1 VTSFLQYLLHTFENT
16 GIQLLILV
24 VPLLILAFAMN
35 FVSLITQRWAVGLLG
50 YRAWLIIFKA
60 VGTPIHELGH
70 AIFCILFGHRIE
82 KISLFNPAPDG
93 TLGYVEHCYN
103 RRNIYHQVGNFFIG
117 MGPVIF
123 GCVVIT
129 LAALL
134 LVGGQ
139 VFTPIQ
145 PFANGLSLAPFN
157 LGSFLNS
164 LGTTLTA
171 IFKGIFQPSNFQ
183 HWQFYIFLYLVFAI
197 GNSITLSPSDLYSAG
212 LGFLFFVLFLLV
224 LNGITGWMGDFLIKG
239 TMGLNPILIQFEIL
253 MLVALFL
260 NILVA
265 IVILVLL
272 LFKRLLL
279 VVFSR

>member
-1 VTSFLQYLLHTFENT
+1 MTSFPQYLLQTFENA

-24 VPLLILAFAMN
+24 VPLLTLAFAMN
-35 FVSLITQRWAVGLLG
+35 FVSLIAQRWAVGLLG
-50 YRAWLIIFKA
+50 YRPWLIIFKA

-93 TLGYVEHCYN
+93 TLGFVEHRYN
-103 RRNIYHQVGNFFIG
+103 RRNIYQLIGNFFIG
-117 MGPVIF
+117 LGPVIF
-123 GCVVIT
+123 GCVVIS
-129 LAALL
+129 LAALI

-139 VFTPIQ
+139 VFVPIHA
-145 PFANGLSLAPFN
+145 FGNGLGSAPFN
-157 LGSFLNS
+157 LVSFLNS
-164 LGTTLTA
+164 LGATLSSV
-171 IFKGIFQPSNFQ
+171 FKEIFQPSNFQ

-224 LNGITGWMGDFLIKG
+224 LNGITGWMGDFLMQG
-239 TMGLNPILIQFEIL
+239 TVGLNPILIQFEIL

-272 LFKRLLL
+272 LFKRL
-279 VVFSR
+279 VQAAFTR

>member
-1 VTSFLQYLLHTFENT
+1 MTPFLQYLVQTFKAT

-24 VPLLILAFAMN
+24 IPLLVLALGMN
-35 FVSLITQRWAVGLLG
+35 FISLATQRWAVGLFG
-50 YRAWLIIFKA
+50 FRAWLILFKV
-60 VGTPIHELGH
+60 VGTPIHEFGH
-70 AIFCILFGHRIE
+70 AIFCILFGHPIE
-82 KISLFNPAPDG
+82 KISLFHPTPDG
-93 TLGYVEHCYN
+93 TLGYVEHRYN
-103 RRNIYHQVGNFFIG
+103 PRNIYHQIGNFFIG

-139 VFTPIQ
+139 VFNPIQ
-145 PFANGLSLAPFN
+145 AFGNGLNLAPFE
-157 LGSFLNS
+157 LGTFIHS
-164 LGTTLTA
+164 LGTTLGA
-171 IFKGIFQPSNFQ
+171 IFIEMFQAEHFQ

-197 GNSITLSPSDLYSAG
+197 GNSITLSPSDLHSAG

-224 LNGITGWMGDFLIKG
+224 LNGVTGWMGDFLMRGIL
-239 TMGLNPILIQFEIL
+239 GLSPVLIQFEIL

-265 IVILVLL
+265 VVILV
-272 LFKRLLL
+272 FLL
-279 VVFSR
+279 VKHLLMGLNSR

>member
-1 VTSFLQYLLHTFENT
+1 VTPFLQYLLQTFKAT

-24 VPLLILAFAMN
+24 VPLLLLSLSMN
-35 FVSLITQRWAVGLLG
+35 FISLVTQRWAVGLFG
-50 YRAWLIIFKA
+50 FRTWLILFKA

-70 AIFCILFGHRIE
+70 AIFCILFGHRID

-93 TLGYVEHCYN
+93 TLGYVEHRYN
-103 RRNIYHQVGNFFIG
+103 PRNIYHQIGNFFIG

-123 GCVVIT
+123 GCFVIT

-134 LVGGQ
+134 LVGGK

-145 PFANGLSLAPFN
+145 AFGNGLSQAPFN
-157 LGSFLNS
+157 LGNFLNS

-171 IFKGIFQPSNFQ
+171 IFTEMFQPEHFQ

-212 LGFLFFVLFLLV
+212 LGFLFFVIFLFLL
-224 LNGITGWMGDFLIKG
+224 NGVTGWMGDFLMRG
-239 TMGLNPILIQFEIL
+239 TLWLNPILIQFEVL

-265 IVILVLL
+265 IVILVLFL
-272 LFKRLLL
+272 LKSLFQ
-279 VVFSR
+279 STSSH